1 MWGSDSSYK
10 IASNPAGLQKN
21 SKMSDAAAPAPAPK
35 KVVKATKPKKAGTDY
50 AGLIK
55 AAILELKE
63 RGGSSVAAIKKVLA
77 SKLSKTA
84 PGWEKRLSMSLKSM
98 TKSGKLVRA
107 CMMMRVL
114 DFFYLYD
121 VGESRGE

>member
-1 MWGSDSSYK
+1 
-10 IASNPAGLQKN
+10 
-21 SKMSDAAAPAPAPK
+21 MSDAAAPAPAPK

-98 TKSGKLVRA
+98 TKSGKLVRVYDDA
-107 CMMMRVL
+107 SASSRLLLFYYMMSVNPEASE
-114 DFFYLYD
+114 
-121 VGESRGE
+121 V